1 MSMTAKKVRTR
12 RSQFLWVGD
21 LIKGAM
27 GQDRRALVGQTNTNT
42 NTNTNNNNNTNKNM
56 NMNMNTNTNINTNT
70 NTTSDTFGYY
80 SE

>member
-42 NTNTNNNNNTNKNM
+42 NTNTNMNT
-56 NMNMNTNTNINTNT
+56 NTNTNINTNT